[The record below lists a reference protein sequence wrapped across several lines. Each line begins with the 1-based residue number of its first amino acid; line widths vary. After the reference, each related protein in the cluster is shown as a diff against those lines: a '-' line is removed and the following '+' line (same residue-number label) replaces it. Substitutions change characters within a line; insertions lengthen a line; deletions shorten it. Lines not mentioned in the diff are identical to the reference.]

1 MMKLAVHT
9 WYLLRQTLTSARRDN
24 VLQLSAALAYYALFS
39 LGPMLLVVVFVCGFF
54 AGNHRVA
61 DGLFVQ
67 IQKVI
72 GPAMATQLR
81 GIMQYAVL
89 DAAQPLR
96 ASLGLLALLV
106 AATSVFT
113 EIQNALNRLW
123 HVQLRPEAGWR
134 AVVKTRL
141 LSFGLVI
148 LLGLLLLASLGLEVL
163 ATRLLATLPAYF
175 SRWSREL
182 VYTTDLTLS
191 LVFTTGLYA
200 LLYHVLPDA
209 RIRWRDVVVGGLFT
223 AVLFLLGRFSLS
235 SYIHYSSLRQA
246 YGTAG
251 TLVVLLLWV
260 YYSAL
265 ILYVGAEFTKCYA
278 VTYGAGIT
286 AASQAQVVQ
295 TVHLTSPHGQVQVNE
310 PRRAHLE
317 RELQKAADILATA
330 APDKCRET
338 A

>member
-1 MMKLAVHT
+1 MTKLAART
-9 WYLLRQTLTSARRDN
+9 WYLLRQTLASAWRDN

-39 LGPMLLVVVFVCGFF
+39 LGPMLLVVVFVCGYF

-61 DGLFVQ
+61 EGLFVQ

-72 GPAMATQLR
+72 GPVMATQLR
-81 GIMQYAVL
+81 GIMQYALL
-89 DAAQPLR
+89 DATQPLR

-113 EIQNALNRLW
+113 EIQDALNRLW

-141 LSFGLVI
+141 LSFGSVI
-148 LLGLLLLASLGLEVL
+148 LLGLLLLASLGLDTL
-163 ATRLLATLPAYF
+163 STRLLAKLP
-175 SRWSREL
+175 
-182 VYTTDLTLS
+182 VYLRGSCGLTYASDLMLS
-191 LVFTTGLYA
+191 LGFTTGLYA
-200 LLYHVLPDA
+200 LLYRVLPDA
-209 RIRWRDVVVGGLFT
+209 RIRWRDVVVGALFT
-223 AVLFLLGRFSLS
+223 AILFLAGRFSLG
-235 SYIHYSSLRQA
+235 SYIYHSSLRQA

-286 AASQAQVVQ
+286 AAAQAQVVQ
-295 TVHLTSPHGQVQVNE
+295 TVYVTSPQGQVQVNE

-317 RELQKAADILATA
+317 RELQKAADALAAA
-330 APDKCRET
+330 APPS
-338 A
+338 

>member
-1 MMKLAVHT
+1 MTKLAAHT
-9 WYLLRQTLTSARRDN
+9 WYLLRQTLASAWRDN

-39 LGPMLLVVVFVCGFF
+39 LGPMLLVVVFVCGYF

-72 GPAMATQLR
+72 GPVMATQLR
-81 GIMQYAVL
+81 GIMQYALL
-89 DAAQPLR
+89 DATQPLR

-113 EIQNALNRLW
+113 EIQQALNRLW

-134 AVVKTRL
+134 AMVKTRL

-148 LLGLLLLASLGLEVL
+148 MLGLLLLASLGLDVL
-163 ATRLLATLPAYF
+163 STRLLAKLPAYF
-175 SRWSREL
+175 LRGSTGL
-182 VYTTDLTLS
+182 VYVSDLILS
-191 LVFTTGLYA
+191 LVFTTGLYT
-200 LLYHVLPDA
+200 LLYYVLPDA
-209 RIRWRDVVVGGLFT
+209 RIRWRDVVVGALFT
-223 AVLFLLGRFSLS
+223 AVLFLVGRFSLG
-235 SYIHYSSLRQA
+235 SYIYHSSLRQA

-286 AASQAQVVQ
+286 AAAQAQVVQ
-295 TVHLTSPHGQVQVNE
+295 TVYLTSPHGQVQVNE
-310 PRRAHLE
+310 PRRAHFE
-317 RELQKAADILATA
+317 RELQKAADALAA
-330 APDKCRET
+330 APPS
-338 A
+338 

>member
-1 MMKLAVHT
+1 MTKMAAHT
-9 WYLLRQTLTSARRDN
+9 WYLLRQTLASAWRDN

-39 LGPMLLVVVFVCGFF
+39 LGPMLLVVVFVCGYF
-54 AGNHRVA
+54 AGNHRVE

-72 GPAMATQLR
+72 GPAMAAQLR
-81 GIMQYAVL
+81 SIMQYAVL
-89 DAAQPLR
+89 DATRPLR
-96 ASLGLLALLV
+96 ATLGLLALLV

-113 EIQNALNRLW
+113 EIQEALNRLW
-123 HVQLRPEAGWR
+123 HLRLRPEAGWR

-148 LLGLLLLASLGLEVL
+148 ILGLLLLASLGLDTL
-163 ATRLLATLPAYF
+163 STSLLAKLPVSF
-175 SRWSREL
+175 SRGSSVL
-182 VYTTDLTLS
+182 VYATDLTLS

-200 LLYHVLPDA
+200 LLYQVLPDA
-209 RIRWRDVVVGGLFT
+209 RIRWRDVVVGALFT
-223 AVLFLLGRFSLS
+223 AVLFQLGRFSLS
-235 SYIHYSSLRQA
+235 FYIHQSSMRQS

-260 YYSAL
+260 YYSSL

-295 TVHLTSPHGQVQVNE
+295 TVHVTSPHGQVQVNE
-310 PRRAHLE
+310 PRRAYLE
-317 RELQKAADILATA
+317 RELQKAADDLAATT
-330 APDKCRET
+330 PSSN
-338 A
+338 

>member
-1 MMKLAVHT
+1 MTKMAVHA
-9 WYLLRQTLTSARRDN
+9 WYLLRQTLSSTRRDN
-24 VLQLSAALAYYALFS
+24 VLQLSAALTYYALFS
-39 LGPMLLVVVFVCGFF
+39 LGPMLLVVVVVYGYF
-54 AGNHRVA
+54 AGIHRVA

-67 IQKVI
+67 IQKLI

-89 DAAQPLR
+89 DTTHPLR
-96 ASLGLLALLV
+96 ASLGLLTLLV

-113 EIQNALNRLW
+113 EIQDALNRLW

-134 AVVKTRL
+134 AEVKTRL
-141 LSFGLVI
+141 LSFGLV
-148 LLGLLLLASLGLEVL
+148 LVLGLMLLASLKLDIVS
-163 ATRLLATLPAYF
+163 THLLAKLSASF
-175 SRWSREL
+175 FRGSRVL
-182 VYTTDLTLS
+182 VYASDLVLS

-200 LLYHVLPDA
+200 LLYQVLPDA
-209 RIRWRDVVVGGLFT
+209 RIRWRDVVVGALFT
-223 AVLFLLGRFSLS
+223 AILFLLGRFSLS
-235 SYIHYSSLRQA
+235 YYIYHSSLRQA

-265 ILYVGAEFTKCYA
+265 ILYMGAEFTKCYA

-295 TVHLTSPHGQVQVNE
+295 TVYVTSPHGQVQVNE
-310 PRRAHLE
+310 SRRADLE
-317 RELQKAADILATA
+317 RELQRAADTLAA
-330 APDKCRET
+330 ASPCPD
-338 A
+338 